1 MATEQTV
8 DKQIDQTNEE
18 EGQVDVNDN
27 PKANPNWVEETEREI
42 AEKVK
47 ARQLKEEEE
56 KAQVVV
62 KDKSKPKKRGNFVES
77 IYTRA
82 LITRTISL
90 SINNIATNLDKVL
103 EEYISFNFEGKC
115 IVEGFVKPGTTK
127 IVTYSSG
134 LIQGVNIIFEVVFEC
149 SICYPVEGMNI
160 YCVVKNITKAGIR
173 AESSTDVPS
182 PFVVFIARDHHF
194 NMPKF
199 ASMKE
204 GDKFIAN
211 VIGQRFELNDKYI
224 SIIAQ
229 LKDMKYIEP
238 RFSDRP
244 PVKGSVDC

>member
-8 DKQIDQTNEE
+8 DKELVVNEE
-18 EGQVDVNDN
+18 QPNEQDISA
-27 PKANPNWVEETEREI
+27 KAAPNWVEETEREI

-56 KAQVVV
+56 KAQMVV
-62 KDKSKPKKRGNFVES
+62 KDKGKPKKRGNFVES

-90 SINNIATNLDKVL
+90 SINNIGTNLDKVL
-103 EEYISFNFEGKC
+103 EEYISFNFESKC